1 MILEEIVNQLERQ
14 SDISRKEL
22 MEMVNKKQRNMSGL
36 VSPEGAAYLV
46 ARDLGIMISDS
57 ARRIDIKNVIS
68 GMKKVN
74 IIGRIFRVSPLID
87 FKKQDGTSGRV
98 VNIFIGD
105 GTGYLRIPLWNEQV
119 KMVEDEMIRIGDVI
133 QIFNGMARENTF
145 GDVEVSVGK
154 YGTIRQAEEA
164 IELPS
169 AEQMTKRYFSLV
181 PERTSIKDLV
191 PGNFEIKGTV
201 IDVFKSNF
209 IFNTCSICGGT
220 VEGNRC
226 SIHGEVE
233 CNPQSVFSCL
243 VDDGTGDLRVVFFR
257 DIAEKILGVTAG
269 EMKNLELDERFKLVR
284 GKIIGKEFVMT
295 GRVKK
300 NKMFERIE
308 MVVNDCKDLNVSEE
322 SKRLIEEI
330 ENLPP

>member
-14 SDISRKEL
+14 SNISRKEL

-74 IIGRIFRVSPLID
+74 IIGRIFRISPLVD

-105 GTGYLRIPLWNEQV
+105 GTGYLRIPLWNEQA
-119 KMVEDEMIRIGDVI
+119 KMVEDEMIRIGDTI

-154 YGTIRQAEEA
+154 YGTIRQSEEA
-164 IELPS
+164 VELPS

-226 SIHGEVE
+226 SNHGEVE
-233 CNPQSVFSCL
+233 CNPALVFSCL
-243 VDDGTGDLRVVFFR
+243 IDDGTGDLRVVFFR

-284 GKIIGKEFVMT
+284 EKIIGKEFVMT

-308 MVVNDCKDLNVSEE
+308 MVVNDCKDLNVTEE

-330 ENLPP
+330 ENSPP